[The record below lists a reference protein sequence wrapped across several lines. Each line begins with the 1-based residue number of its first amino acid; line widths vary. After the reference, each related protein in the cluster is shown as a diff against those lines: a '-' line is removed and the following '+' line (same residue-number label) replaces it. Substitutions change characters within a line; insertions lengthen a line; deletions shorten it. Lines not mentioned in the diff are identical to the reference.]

1 MKPKLKIIAA
11 TALGTTVFWAG
22 LIGLLFL
29 SGRKLDRIEAEFLDG
44 ESGLGMFYGT
54 NTKTQ
59 NVVLV
64 VEELPMNTN
73 GTGRLELLRR
83 EVAPH
88 EALRIGIRELAG
100 KTN

>member
-1 MKPKLKIIAA
+1 MKSKPKIIVA
-11 TALGTTVFWAG
+11 TALGTTMFWAA

-29 SGRKLDRIEAEFLDG
+29 SGQPVDKIEAEFVYG

-64 VEELPMNTN
+64 VEELPANTN
-73 GTGRLELLRR
+73 NAARTELLRR